1 MLQRLTDTGF
11 VMMFFRP
18 LITTLVFLIC
28 GAQAFAQSETV
39 SDRTVTMVGCHAADG
54 TCFVNLDGPYFGA
67 SLGCAQVGSVGT
79 YQFRFDNADVPTGRK
94 ILAAFMAAHL
104 SGRKVTVAFSGCS
117 VQGAPKPHY
126 YYVH

>member
-1 MLQRLTDTGF
+1 
-11 VMMFFRP
+11 MMSFRP
-18 LITTLVFLIC
+18 LITVLVFLIYSP
-28 GAQAFAQSETV
+28 QAFAQSETL

-67 SLGCAQVGSVGT
+67 SLGCSQVGPSGT

-94 ILAAFMAAHL
+94 MLAAFMAAHL
-104 SGRKVTVAFSGCS
+104 SGRKVTVALSGCS
-117 VQGAPKPHY
+117 SQGVPKPTY